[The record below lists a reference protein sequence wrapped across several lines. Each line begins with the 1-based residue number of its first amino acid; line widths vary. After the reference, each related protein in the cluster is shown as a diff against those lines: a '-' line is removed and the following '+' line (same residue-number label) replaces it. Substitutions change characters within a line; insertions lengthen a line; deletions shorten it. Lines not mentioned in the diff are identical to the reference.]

1 MLHVPRRR
9 RWCDSCG
16 GPRLEKLNWLGRGHT
31 AKSIDKALLMA
42 NTVRS
47 QLNQIEQLAMY
58 EFALHEGHRYATVVV
73 DPISCLVLWVG
84 QRRSRE
90 TARQFLEQLFLGVTQ
105 RIRAVDMTAAH
116 ELGIKANC
124 PNAYIVYGLFHVVAK
139 YGREV
144 VDRVRVDRANLL
156 RQQPSARKV
165 LKSSSW
171 LLLRNRNK
179 LQSQQPLQL
188 KELLAANQ
196 PLMTVYVLRDEFKTT
211 SS

>member
-1 MLHVPRRR
+1 
-9 RWCDSCG
+9 
-16 GPRLEKLNWLGRGHT
+16 
-31 AKSIDKALLMA
+31 
-42 NTVRS
+42 
-47 QLNQIEQLAMY
+47 
-58 EFALHEGHRYATVVV
+58 
-73 DPISCLVLWVG
+73 
-84 QRRSRE
+84 
-90 TARQFLEQLFLGVTQ
+90 
-105 RIRAVDMTAAH
+105 MTAAH